1 MKTLKKG
8 NECKNND
15 GIYDI
20 KQENSIHKEHSRVVE
35 NKGIIIIILFHE
47 NDKERVLEIESKLAS
62 KNIKFIKEMDY
73 ADINIAKENSILRCC
88 SYMLVMVSNECL
100 KDFYSMKIL
109 AKNYKKGGQNRKV
122 IPVIIEKSIYEPEQQ
137 AELEDFWEHRTE
149 DYKDKFFK
157 GNFGG
162 KKAET
167 IKEMQS
173 ITEMIGDF
181 VEFSI
186 RKDPKSN
193 LEPYEKVLK
202 KIEKNNKGIIEEK
215 EGVHVKNYFDKC
227 QIIQAKGHAKVKGK
241 QVNGQDSHNGLDEII
256 KAINEELEGMQS
268 QDAESAKDALG
279 LLQDEMEEEK
289 PRKSRINKCVRLL
302 SVAVQAIDHAPTL
315 LENIQK
321 LKQYIE
327 PYM

>member
-8 NECKNND
+8 NECKRND

-20 KQENSIHKEHSRVVE
+20 KPKDSIHKGNNGVTE
-35 NKGIIIIILFHE
+35 NKEIVIFELFHD
-47 NDKERVLEIESKLAS
+47 NDKERVLEIESEFAG
-62 KNIKFIKEMDY
+62 KNVKFIKEMDY
-73 ADINIAKENSILRCC
+73 ADINIAKQNSILRCC
-88 SYMLVMVSNECL
+88 TYMLVMVSNEYL
-100 KDFYSMKIL
+100 KDFYLMKIL
-109 AKNYKKGGQNRKV
+109 AKNYKKGGQNRKAL
-122 IPVIIEKSIYEPEQQ
+122 PVIIEKSIYEPEQQ

-149 DYKDKFFK
+149 GYKEKFFT

-181 VEFSI
+181 VEFSV

-193 LEPYEKVLK
+193 LKPFEKVIK
-202 KIEKNNKGIIEEK
+202 RIEKNNKGIIEEK
-215 EGVHVKNYFDKC
+215 EGVRVENYFDKC
-227 QIIQAKGHAKVKGK
+227 QIIQAKGHAKVKAK
-241 QVNGQDSHNGLDEII
+241 QVNEQDSHSDLEEII
-256 KAINEELEGMQS
+256 KAIKEELENMQS
-268 QDAESAKDALG
+268 QEAESAKDALG
-279 LLQDEMEEEK
+279 LLQEEMEEEK
-289 PRKSRINKCVRLL
+289 PRKSRINKCFRLL
-302 SVAVQAIDHAPTL
+302 SVAVQAIDHAPAL

>member
-20 KQENSIHKEHSRVVE
+20 KQKNSIHKENSRDIE
-35 NKGIIIIILFHE
+35 SKEIKIFILFHE
-47 NDKERVLEIESKLAS
+47 NDKERVLEIESEFAS
-62 KNIKFIKEMDY
+62 KNVKFIKEMDY

-88 SYMLVMVSNECL
+88 NYMLVMVSNGYL

-109 AKNYKKGGQNRKV
+109 AKNYKKGGRNPKV
-122 IPVIIEKSIYEPEQQ
+122 VPVIIEKSIYEPEQQ

-149 DYKDKFFK
+149 DYKEKFFK
-157 GNFGG
+157 GDFGG

-167 IKEMQS
+167 IKEMQN
-173 ITEMIGDF
+173 IKEMIGDF

-193 LEPYEKVLK
+193 LKPCEKVIK

-215 EGVHVKNYFDKC
+215 EGVHVENYFDKC
-227 QIIQAKGHAKVKGK
+227 QIIQAKGHAKVKTK
-241 QVNGQDSHNGLDEII
+241 QVNGQDPHSDLDEII
-256 KAINEELEGMQS
+256 KAIKEELEDMQG

-289 PRKSRINKCVRLL
+289 PRKSRINKCFRLL
-302 SVAVQAIDHAPTL
+302 SMAVQAINHAPTL
-315 LENIQK
+315 LENVQK